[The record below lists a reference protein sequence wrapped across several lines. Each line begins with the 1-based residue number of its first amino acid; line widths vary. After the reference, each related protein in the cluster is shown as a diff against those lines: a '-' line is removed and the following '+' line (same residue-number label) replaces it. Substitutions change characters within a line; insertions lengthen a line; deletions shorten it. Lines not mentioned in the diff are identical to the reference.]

1 MNADNGAENFVIE
14 IDNSK
19 LEKDAQR
26 AASLIEGIGDAA
38 VRQGER
44 LDKSASELPRLI
56 EELNK
61 AYEEQKRTISDLDK
75 QILEHKQLQ
84 ELDKKEVQELKAA
97 YEEAKKAK
105 GEYAAQNEKKAYEE
119 AQKAVQAEA
128 DAIKQLNLNKQEYQH
143 LNRQTIESIKEFRS
157 EAYKIPTV
165 NEQIAES
172 MKTVAKL
179 SLGYLSYEGANKFI
193 AKAAEV
199 RSEIEMLQTQM
210 DGLFGEDAG
219 GKIFS
224 GLKEMALNSG
234 IYKTTGLSQAAETLK
249 VYGEETEDILP
260 LMQQFGDVAMGN
272 DQKLQSL
279 ANAFGRVTTQ
289 GNLSS
294 LTLRTMIRAGFNP
307 LDEMART
314 TGKSMQQLRQEMSNG
329 QITVDRVRE
338 ALKSATSEGGKY
350 YNMTEKLSGSIKGEQ
365 QRLASMIAGVYAKF
379 GEEHEDLIKSSL
391 KLRQAL
397 VAHYEDIGKAIA
409 MLVGT
414 YGTYRAAVIA
424 NGAVEAAMNAHYVT
438 KIRLLR
444 LAAVAQAAFNRV
456 LMMNPYVLAATAL
469 GGLITA
475 VVLYSKKSA
484 VAEEAAKRWNEREK
498 EQTEQHEKRKN
509 KLNELLSKINDET
522 ASEYEQQEAFNE
534 LGRMMPNLT
543 KHYNS
548 LIELQKHFAEATAMA
563 NEQLQ
568 LQNAIQTGT
577 KNYNNDK
584 EKLAL
589 LKKYRDSLGKIGM
602 SDEKDILK
610 KKLLQKYPE
619 LFSDDEEQQ
628 KDMRRN
634 PGIYKSVSFKG
645 QGTFETDW
653 HAVNAEIT
661 AIAKDIKDKTVKKLQ
676 STLATAWDS
685 SLARKSDK
693 ELDENLAFYEKELKR
708 FQNANKTSIKR
719 TRTKNGMSEEVV
731 KPKNP
736 KDFIAFKDSMGN
748 TILLT
753 EDEVKR
759 RIKKLKAEKN
769 VSANNRGRDYL
780 KEAQDELRKKQEA
793 ERRVIANRKKYRTAE
808 AYEADLNKAK
818 LAVKDAQA
826 TVDRREQDKGLKSQ
840 DRKGASE
847 RAKAAREAKLQAERE
862 DKAQNKITEEQYKYA
877 RQTAKR
883 AEANEL
889 LAQQAVVDA
898 MAEGSKK
905 KLAQLDIDHKKEL
918 AAIDEEA
925 RQLYEAK
932 VEHQK
937 ELWEADTKN
946 EGKGFWT
953 SHKRDAN
960 TGLVSGVD
968 ALTEE
973 ESKGVKAKRQSENVR
988 YGKEVQETLRQS
1000 VDAMIGYYKQFGTL
1014 EEQRYAIA
1022 KEYDEK
1028 IAKAQTDG
1036 ERRSLEAQKKKDLA
1050 TAGANSLANEIDWS
1064 QTFEGVGNV
1073 LGSVAKETLRKVEE
1087 YMQTAEYKQLKP
1099 SDQKA
1104 YADLREKLTKETGGS
1119 ETSPFNFKQWGAIA
1133 QQVKEYQ
1140 NSVQA
1145 LQRITEE
1152 HRQAVNE
1159 LQKAEKN
1166 LSESTDDASKQVAQA
1181 AVDAAQ
1187 AKVDATGQA
1196 KEDAQKAATEKQ
1208 QQLTDSTSKAT
1219 NGMRNF
1225 TSALQEIS
1233 GGSLYGFANGITKL
1247 ITSIGGTSK
1256 SLGELGGKV
1265 GGIVGAILQILDA
1278 LGDDPTKFIDD
1289 ILEKVTNTVEKILA
1303 DLPNLVGHVIQDVGT
1318 LVGSVI
1324 EGIGGIFGA
1333 KDGWLYGSNE
1343 WRVKEVTERL
1353 TKSNDALKTSIDQL
1367 KDAIDK
1373 ENGVNAITDTQR
1385 ALQAQRSVNEN
1396 QRKMLEENMGMHGK
1410 HHSNAY
1416 YWGKDSWFFNNPFY
1430 TNLLRKAGINV
1441 PDGYS
1446 KINSILHDFKK
1457 RTPTADTKLDKVGSL
1472 DDMYKL
1478 TPEQMNEIRTQ
1489 NAELWTHITTVGKYD
1504 MSKYWNAYADQ
1515 AGKTAEIADKLREKL
1530 TGITFDSM
1538 HDDFVSKLMDMQ
1550 NKAKDFTKDI
1560 NKQFAK
1566 GLLNFSIGTQMDAKL
1581 KEWWKNWADT
1591 MQKQSGDLTDTQI
1604 DNMRREY
1611 EAFVSEGM
1619 RIRDKVF
1626 KVTGYDKETYAQ
1638 SSSSASLSG
1647 ITQDQGQELN
1657 GRLSSIQIHVAEIAE
1672 AIQQEAERN
1681 KSVIFSLGD
1690 IRSIMNDLMDLQM
1703 QGLNHLEAIERHT
1716 SVLPQMN
1723 ERIDKIRR
1731 NTENS

>member
-1 MNADNGAENFVIE
+1 MNADNGAEKFVIE

-19 LEKDAQR
+19 LEKDAER

-97 YEEAKKAK
+97 YDEAKKAK
-105 GEYAAQNEKKAYEE
+105 GEYAARNEKKAYEE

-128 DAIKQLNLNKQEYQH
+128 DAIKQLNLQKQEYRH
-143 LNRQTIESIKEFRS
+143 LNRQTAESLKEYRS
-157 EAYKIPTV
+157 EAYKIPAV

-172 MKTVAKL
+172 MKTIAKL

-234 IYKTTGLSQAAETLK
+234 IYKTTGLSQAAETLN

-289 GNLSS
+289 GSLSS

-475 VVLYSKKSA
+475 IALYSKKST

-498 EQTEQHEKRKN
+498 EQTEQHERRKN
-509 KLNELLSKINDET
+509 KLDELLSKINDET
-522 ASEYEQQEAFNE
+522 ASEYDRQDALVE
-534 LGRMMPNLT
+534 LKKILPSVFSKYDNW
-543 KHYNS
+543 
-548 LIELQKHFAEATAMA
+548 IELQKKLAETTAKA

-568 LQNAIQTGT
+568 LQNAIQTGVG
-577 KNYNNDK
+577 NYKKDADK
-584 EKLAL
+584 LNL
-589 LKKYRDSLGKIGM
+589 LKKYRDALAGGS
-602 SDEKDILK
+602 K
-610 KKLLQKYPE
+610 KELEDARRNVMQKYPE
-619 LFSDDEEQQ
+619 LFTDDKETQAE
-628 KDMRRN
+628 MR
-634 PGIYKSVSFKG
+634 KSGEYTKSLMLLKG
-645 QGTFETDW
+645 QGTFETTL
-653 HAVNAEIT
+653 HAVNEL
-661 AIAKDIKDKTVKKLQ
+661 IKQTQANINKGTGGLQKKL
-676 STLATAWDS
+676 STAWDS
-685 SLARKSDK
+685 SLFRKSEK
-693 ELDENLAFYEKELKR
+693 ELDANLAFYEKELKR
-708 FQNANKTSIKR
+708 FQAANKPTIKR

-736 KDFIAFKDSMGN
+736 KDFIAFKDSKGN

-840 DRKGASE
+840 DKKGASE
-847 RAKAAREAKLQAERE
+847 RAKAAHEAKLQAERE

-1104 YADLREKLTKETGGS
+1104 YADLREKLTRETGGS

-1196 KEDAQKAATEKQ
+1196 KEEAQKAATEKQ

-1303 DLPNLVGHVIQDVGT
+1303 DLPNLVEHVIQDVGT

-1385 ALQAQRSVNEN
+1385 ALQAQRSINEN

-1416 YWGKDSWFFNNPFY
+1416 YWGKDSWFFDNPLY
-1430 TNLLRKAGINV
+1430 TNLLRKAGINI

-1446 KINSILHDFKK
+1446 KINSILQDFKK
-1457 RTPTADTKLDKVGSL
+1457 RTPTANTKLDKVGSL

-1604 DNMRREY
+1604 DNMRKEY

-1647 ITQDQGQELN
+1647 ITQDQGRELN

>member
-234 IYKTTGLSQAAETLK
+234 IYKTTGLSQAAETLN

-289 GNLSS
+289 GSLSS

-475 VVLYSKKSA
+475 IALYSKKST

-522 ASEYEQQEAFNE
+522 ASEYDRQDALVE
-534 LGRMMPNLT
+534 LKKILPSVFSKYDNW
-543 KHYNS
+543 
-548 LIELQKHFAEATAMA
+548 IELQKKLAETTAKA

-568 LQNAIQTGT
+568 LQNAIQTGVG
-577 KNYNNDK
+577 NYKKDADK
-584 EKLAL
+584 LNL
-589 LKKYRDSLGKIGM
+589 LKKYRDALAGGS
-602 SDEKDILK
+602 K
-610 KKLLQKYPE
+610 KELEDARRNVMQKYPE
-619 LFSDDEEQQ
+619 LFTDDKETQAE
-628 KDMRRN
+628 MR
-634 PGIYKSVSFKG
+634 KSGEFAKSLMPLKG
-645 QGTFETDW
+645 QGTFETTW
-653 HAVNAEIT
+653 HAVNEL
-661 AIAKDIKDKTVKKLQ
+661 IKQTQANINKGTGGLQKKL
-676 STLATAWDS
+676 STAWDS
-685 SLARKSDK
+685 SLFRKSEK
-693 ELDENLAFYEKELKR
+693 ELDANLAFYEKELKR
-708 FQNANKTSIKR
+708 FQAANKPTIKR
-719 TRTKNGMSEEVV
+719 TRTKSGMSEEVV
-731 KPKNP
+731 KPTNP

-946 EGKGFWT
+946 KGKGFWT

-1119 ETSPFNFKQWGAIA
+1119 ETSPFNFKQWGTIA

-1324 EGIGGIFGA
+1324 EGVGGIFGA

-1446 KINSILHDFKK
+1446 KINSILQDFKK

-1478 TPEQMNEIRTQ
+1478 TPEQMNEIRTR

-1681 KSVIFSLGD
+1681 KNVIFSLGD
-1690 IRSIMNDLMDLQM
+1690 IRSIMNDLMDLQV

>member
-234 IYKTTGLSQAAETLK
+234 IYKTTGLSQAAETLN

-289 GNLSS
+289 GSLSS

-350 YNMTEKLSGSIKGEQ
+350 YNMAEKLSGSIKGEQ

-475 VVLYSKKSA
+475 IALYSKKST

-568 LQNAIQTGT
+568 LQNVLHGTNRYNHDKKMQNDLQDYINGTG
-577 KNYNNDK
+577 DF
-584 EKLAL
+584 
-589 LKKYRDSLGKIGM
+589 
-602 SDEKDILK
+602 
-610 KKLLQKYPE
+610 KKLKSEADKKRILINRYPE
-619 LFSDDEEQQ
+619 LFDIKNRKSVRGLSDD
-628 KDMRRN
+628 KIHLIR
-634 PGIYKSVSFKG
+634 FKG
-645 QGTFETDW
+645 QGLIQSNSS
-653 HAVNAEIT
+653 AVSEILAVSKRNANSLQKHT
-661 AIAKDIKDKTVKKLQ
+661 QDKLGKI
-676 STLATAWDS
+676 WDS
-685 SLARKSDK
+685 SLARKSEK
-693 ELDENLAFYEKELKR
+693 ELDANLAFYEKELKR
-708 FQNANKTSIKR
+708 FQAANKTSIKR

-1036 ERRSLEAQKKKDLA
+1036 DRRSLEAQKKKDLA

-1119 ETSPFNFKQWGAIA
+1119 ETSPFNFKQWRTIA

-1196 KEDAQKAATEKQ
+1196 KEEAQKAATEKQ

-1446 KINSILHDFKK
+1446 KINSILQDFKK

-1690 IRSIMNDLMDLQM
+1690 IRSIMNDLMDLQV

>member
-234 IYKTTGLSQAAETLK
+234 IYKTTGLSQVAETLN

-289 GNLSS
+289 GSLSS

-350 YNMTEKLSGSIKGEQ
+350 YNMTEKLSSSIKGEQ

-475 VVLYSKKSA
+475 IALYSKKST
-484 VAEEAAKRWNEREK
+484 VAEEAAKRWNEGEK
-498 EQTEQHEKRKN
+498 EQTEQYERRKN

-522 ASEYEQQEAFNE
+522 ASEYDRQDALVE
-534 LGRMMPNLT
+534 LKKILPSVFSKYDNW
-543 KHYNS
+543 
-548 LIELQKHFAEATAMA
+548 IELQKKLAETAAMA

-568 LQNAIQTGT
+568 LQNAINGGASNYK
-577 KNYNNDK
+577 KNKELANDLREYQDNVRK
-584 EKLAL
+584 WGSNAAKKALYDKHPEIFEKSWGFGG
-589 LKKYRDSLGKIGM
+589 LK
-602 SDEKDILK
+602 
-610 KKLLQKYPE
+610 
-619 LFSDDEEQQ
+619 
-628 KDMRRN
+628 
-634 PGIYKSVSFKG
+634 FKG
-645 QGTFETDW
+645 QGTLQSEWSAASDLLRKTNDKL
-653 HAVNAEIT
+653 
-661 AIAKDIKDKTVKKLQ
+661 KDDVKQVQ

-685 SLARKSDK
+685 KLALKSNK
-693 ELDENLAFYEKELKR
+693 ELNDNLVFYEKELKR
-708 FQNANKTSIKR
+708 FQNANKPTIKR

-1119 ETSPFNFKQWGAIA
+1119 ETSPFNFKQWGTIA

-1196 KEDAQKAATEKQ
+1196 KEEAQKAATEKQ

-1385 ALQAQRSVNEN
+1385 ALQAQRSINEN

-1446 KINSILHDFKK
+1446 KINSILQDFKK

-1690 IRSIMNDLMDLQM
+1690 IRSIMNDLMDLQV

>member
-234 IYKTTGLSQAAETLK
+234 IYKTTGLSQAAETLN

-307 LDEMART
+307 LEEMSRT

-475 VVLYSKKSA
+475 IVLYSKKST

-568 LQNAIQTGT
+568 LQNAIQTGVG
-577 KNYNNDK
+577 NYKKDSK
-584 EKLAL
+584 EVIEWKMYLAEISKTFGKDFKFIADFKL
-589 LKKYRDSLGKIGM
+589 RH
-602 SDEKDILK
+602 EKDFDEMSVLGDFSEYTFVRKKIKALQK
-610 KKLLQKYPE
+610 NAGTDIKKLNSSL
-619 LFSDDEEQQ
+619 
-628 KDMRRN
+628 
-634 PGIYKSVSFKG
+634 
-645 QGTFETDW
+645 
-653 HAVNAEIT
+653 
-661 AIAKDIKDKTVKKLQ
+661 AKI
-676 STLATAWDS
+676 WDS

-708 FQNANKTSIKR
+708 FQAANKTSIKR
-719 TRTKNGMSEEVV
+719 TRTKSGMSEEVV

-1000 VDAMIGYYKQFGTL
+1000 VNAMIGYYKQFGTL

-1119 ETSPFNFKQWGAIA
+1119 ETSPFNFKQWGTIA

-1446 KINSILHDFKK
+1446 KINSILQDFKK

-1657 GRLSSIQIHVAEIAE
+1657 GRLSSIQIHVTEIAE